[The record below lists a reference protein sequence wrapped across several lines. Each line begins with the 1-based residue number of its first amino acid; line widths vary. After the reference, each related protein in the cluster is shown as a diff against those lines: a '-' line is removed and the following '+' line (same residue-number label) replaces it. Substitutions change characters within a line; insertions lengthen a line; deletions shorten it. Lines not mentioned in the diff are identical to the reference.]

1 MSNEDKSNLGLI
13 KSTSEPE
20 KHIEPL
26 FDYGDI
32 TERDKSVVS
41 EVIEFLKTR
50 DGVPSAMLI
59 EELKIKFKIVEIPMM
74 DLKTSIWYNLTKD
87 ERIGFSMQGHR
98 ETTDKDGNKIRIPHI
113 GFSAD
118 LDYLDEM
125 TQRLAKKI
133 VALTNAG
140 NKEKDK

>member
-1 MSNEDKSNLGLI
+1 MSNEKNDNKGLI

-74 DLKTSIWYNLTKD
+74 DLKTSVWYNLTKD
-87 ERIGFSMQGHR
+87 E
-98 ETTDKDGNKIRIPHI
+98 
-113 GFSAD
+113 
-118 LDYLDEM
+118 
-125 TQRLAKKI
+125 
-133 VALTNAG
+133 
-140 NKEKDK
+140 